1 MSSRTANQM
10 NIPVVERIVVINDDC
25 VRSGGAASVMLE
37 SIEQLLSRDVPTTL
51 ITGDGGDNPDLI
63 RSGVELITLNGRHIL
78 EGNRVGAAL
87 RGLYDPSLAAKVGEW
102 IATRDTPGTIYH
114 LHNWHKVL
122 SPSVF
127 VPLRNVASRL
137 IISAHDYFLTCPNG
151 GHYFFRQGIAC
162 NLSPMGPAC
171 LAASCD
177 KRNYAHKLYRSART
191 AVRQI
196 AFDLGKTP
204 ATVVVVHDGMI
215 PLFELGGID
224 RRTMHVLRNPAM
236 PWTSSRV
243 AAERNRQFLFVG
255 RLEEDKGVVL
265 LARAARRSGV
275 SLRIIGTGPLSH
287 VLRRDFP
294 EIELTGWKS
303 RQEIAQLCLEARALI
318 MPSRWRETFGLV
330 ALEAAMSGIPIIAS
344 RAALITEDLVRLQFA
359 VPFASDDEVGLAQ
372 AMASLMEDDV
382 GVARMSKRAFE
393 NARLLAPSPDTWG
406 SELLSLYEYKLADA
420 KRQTGKGLV
429 PAKQHPP
436 FTLTH
441 DMRR

>member
-1 MSSRTANQM
+1 MKTQE
-10 NIPVVERIVVINDDC
+10 IERVVVINDDC
-25 VRSGGAASVMLE
+25 VRSGGAASVMLS
-37 SIEQLLSRDVPTTL
+37 SIEQLRSRNVPTTL
-51 ITGDGGDNPDLI
+51 ITGDNGDNPDLV
-63 RSGVELITLNGRHIL
+63 RSGVEVIALKGRHIL
-78 EGNRVGAAL
+78 EGNRIGAAL
-87 RGLYDPSLAAKVGEW
+87 RGLYDPGMAAEVGNW

-127 VPLRNVASRL
+127 VPLRKVASRL

-151 GHYFFRQGIAC
+151 GHYFFRQGKAC

-177 KRNYAHKLYRSART
+177 KRNYAHKLYRTART
-191 AVRQI
+191 AVRQL
-196 AFDLGKTP
+196 AFDLGQTP
-204 ATVVVVHDGMI
+204 ATVLVVHDGMM

-236 PWTSSRV
+236 PWTSSRI

-255 RLEEDKGVVL
+255 RLEVDKGVLL
-265 LARAARRSGV
+265 LARAARRAGA
-275 SLRIIGTGPLSH
+275 SLRIIGSGPLSH
-287 VLRRDFP
+287 VLRQDFP
-294 EIELTGWKS
+294 EIDMTGWKS
-303 RQEIAQLCLEARALI
+303 KQEIAELCREARALI

-359 VPFASDDEVGLAQ
+359 VPFESDDEVGLAQ
-372 AMASLMEDDV
+372 AMAALMKDDV

-393 NARLLAPSPDTWG
+393 NARLLAPSPETWG
-406 SELLSLYEYKLADA
+406 SELLAIYERKLADA
-420 KRQTGKGLV
+420 TRQDVDPRQPEKQ
-429 PAKQHPP
+429 PAP

-441 DMRR
+441 DVRR

>member
-1 MSSRTANQM
+1 MKTQAIDR
-10 NIPVVERIVVINDDC
+10 VVVINDDC
-25 VRSGGAASVMLE
+25 IRSGGAASVMLT
-37 SIEQLLSRDVPTTL
+37 SIEQLRSRDVPTTL
-51 ITGDGGDNPDLI
+51 ITGDNGDNPDLV
-63 RSGVELITLNGRHIL
+63 RSGIELIALNGRHIL
-78 EGNRVGAAL
+78 EGNRVGAAV
-87 RGLYDPSLAAKVGEW
+87 RGLYDPSVAARVGEW
-102 IATRDTPGTIYH
+102 IASKDTPGTIYH

-127 VPLRNVASRL
+127 IPLQKVASRL

-151 GHYFFRQGIAC
+151 GYYFFRQGKAC

-177 KRNYAHKLYRSART
+177 KRNYVHKLYRSART
-191 AVRQI
+191 AVRQLAI
-196 AFDLGKTP
+196 DLGKTP
-204 ATVVVVHDGMI
+204 ATVLVVHDRMM
-215 PLFELGGID
+215 PLFERGGID

-255 RLEEDKGVVL
+255 RLEVDKGVLL
-265 LARAARRSGV
+265 LARAARRAGA
-275 SLRIIGTGPLSH
+275 SLRIIGSGPLSH
-287 VLRRDFP
+287 ELRRDFP
-294 EIELTGWKS
+294 EVELMGWKS
-303 RQEIAQLCLEARALI
+303 KQEIAQLCREARALI

-344 RAALITEDLVRLQFA
+344 RAALITDDLVRLQFA
-359 VPFASDDEVGLAQ
+359 VPFESDDEVGLAQ
-372 AMASLMEDDV
+372 AMAALMNDDV

-406 SELLSLYEYKLADA
+406 SELLSIYERKLADA
-420 KRQTGKGLV
+420 KRQTV
-429 PAKQHPP
+429 ESPTPEKQPTR

>member
-1 MSSRTANQM
+1 MKTQA
-10 NIPVVERIVVINDDC
+10 IERVVVINDDC
-25 VRSGGAASVMLE
+25 IRSGGAAGVMLT
-37 SIEQLLSRDVPTTL
+37 SIEQLRSRDVPTTL
-51 ITGDGGDNPDLI
+51 ITGDSGDNPDLV
-63 RSGVELITLNGRHIL
+63 RLGVELIALKGRHIL
-78 EGNRVGAAL
+78 EGNRIGAAL
-87 RGLYDPSLAAKVGEW
+87 RGLYDPSMAARVGEW
-102 IATRDTPGTIYH
+102 IATTDTPGTIYH

-127 VPLRNVASRL
+127 VPLRKVASRL

-151 GHYFFRQGIAC
+151 GHYFFRQGKAC

-177 KRNYAHKLYRSART
+177 KRNYAHKLYRTART
-191 AVRQI
+191 AVRQL
-196 AFDLGKTP
+196 AFGLGKTP
-204 ATVVVVHDGMI
+204 ATVLVVHDGMI

-236 PWTSSRV
+236 PWTPLRV

-255 RLEEDKGVVL
+255 RLEVDKGVLL
-265 LARAARRSGV
+265 LARAARRSGA
-275 SLRIIGTGPLSH
+275 SLRIIGTGPLSQE
-287 VLRRDFP
+287 LRRDFP

-303 RQEIAQLCLEARALI
+303 KQEIAELCKEARALI

-344 RAALITEDLVRLQFA
+344 RAALITDDLVRLQFA
-359 VPFASDDEVGLAQ
+359 VPFPSDDEDALAG
-372 AMASLMEDDV
+372 AMAALMKDDV
-382 GVARMSKRAFE
+382 GVAKMSKHAFE
-393 NARLLAPSPDTWG
+393 NARFLAPSPETWC
-406 SELLSLYEYKLADA
+406 SELLSLYEHKLADA
-420 KRQTGKGLV
+420 KRQTVELLQ
-429 PAKQHPP
+429 PEKQLSP